1 MQQFY
6 SGMGRCALAAVAVT
20 VGSVWLRRQ
29 VLRRFDSTG
38 AAAGDE
44 REVLAMCAASSV
56 AMALA
61 LVLGWLV
68 SYASAAL
75 PALLEPTGAS

>member
-1 MQQFY
+1 
-6 SGMGRCALAAVAVT
+6 MGRCALAAVAVT
-20 VGSVWLRRQ
+20 VCSVWLRRQ

-38 AAAGDE
+38 GDE